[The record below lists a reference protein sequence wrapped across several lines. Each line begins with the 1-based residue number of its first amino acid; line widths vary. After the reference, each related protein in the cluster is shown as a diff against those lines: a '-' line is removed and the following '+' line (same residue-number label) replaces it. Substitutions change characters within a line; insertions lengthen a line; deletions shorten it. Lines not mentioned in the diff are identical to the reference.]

1 MFRSESTWSGRYEA
15 SIADREILSTVKTT
29 SPQPTTK
36 SKSVIAAFELYEQ
49 RGREHGHDLEDW
61 LQAEAEVV
69 AASYSQAYRFVAK
82 AVTGYN
88 I

>member
-1 MFRSESTWSGRYEA
+1 MNQQ
-15 SIADREILSTVKTT
+15 IPI
-29 SPQPTTK
+29 SPVETQTTK
-36 SKSVIAAFELYEQ
+36 SLDDRQEQIRRRAFELYEQ
-49 RGREHGHDLEDW
+49 RGREDGHDQKDW
-61 LQAEAEVV
+61 LQAESEVV